1 MIADLRRAL
10 VLLDR
15 VDRWRWAALVPL
27 AALVAALE
35 TVGAAAVFVLVR
47 LLADPTQSARLP
59 AALGWLPRGGDSRA
73 STLVFVAAVV
83 AFYLVRNVAL
93 VVIEYANERVVQ
105 RSASRIA
112 VQMLA
117 RYLHAPYAFHFRRS
131 SAAVMHAV
139 RDSVDTVVE
148 MVLASIVHVASEL
161 LVVAGLL
168 VLLALTAPSETLAA
182 VAAILLLLV
191 TPLGAT
197 RRLYAR
203 WGAQERQIGERMIG
217 RLQQSLDTV
226 KQIAVT
232 GRQPYFTD
240 LYARERATLTRAK
253 MRRSLAS
260 TTLRLGVET
269 VFICAMLLAVV
280 MLTAAGR
287 SGPDAVSILSLFAYA
302 GFRVVP
308 SANRIILNVNSLRF
322 GRAFVD
328 ALVADWTELGEP
340 QPVPASGAVPRAP
353 LTTAIIFDN
362 VSYAYDDARAH
373 ALNGVSFQIP
383 RGSSLG
389 IVGPTGAGKS
399 TLVDV
404 LLGLLPP
411 SAGSVRVDG
420 LDIQT
425 AVSGW
430 QAQIGYVPQDV
441 VLIDDTLRRNIAFGV
456 ADDQID
462 DARVSSVVRT
472 ARLDAVVASLPEGL
486 NARMGERGIRL
497 SGGERQRMAIARA
510 LYTDPAV
517 LVFDEATSAL
527 DQQTEREIADAID
540 AVRGER
546 TVVVIAHRLATV
558 RRCDRIVV
566 LEAGRLVAQGRYD
579 ELLAGSDVFR
589 ALAASAADGDE
600 APSSISPTIAR
611 TRS

>member
-1 MIADLRRAL
+1 VIAGIRRAL

-15 VDRWRWAALVPL
+15 ADRWRWAALVPL
-27 AALVAALE
+27 AVLVAALE

-47 LLADPTQSARLP
+47 ILADPAQSAH
-59 AALGWLPRGGDSRA
+59 LPRALRGLSRGA
-73 STLVFVAAVV
+73 DWRVSTQVFVGIVA
-83 AFYLVRNVAL
+83 AFYLVRNLAL
-93 VVIEYANERVVQ
+93 VAIAFANERVVQ

-112 VQMLA
+112 VQLLA
-117 RYLHAPYAFHFRRS
+117 RYLYAPYAFHFRRS

-139 RDSVDTVVE
+139 RDSVDAVVE

-168 VLLALTAPSETLAA
+168 ALLARTAPVETLAA

-191 TPLGAT
+191 APLGAT

-203 WGAQERQIGERMIG
+203 WGEQERQIGERMIG

-226 KQIAVT
+226 KQIVVT
-232 GRQPYFTD
+232 GRQSHFID

-269 VFICAMLLAVV
+269 VCICAMLLAVV

-287 SGPDAVSILSLFAYA
+287 SGSDAVSILSLFAYA

-308 SANRIILNVNSLRF
+308 SANRIILSINSLRF

-340 QPVPASGAVPRAP
+340 ESPAPPGIVARAP
-353 LTTAIIFDN
+353 LTTAIVFED
-362 VSYAYDDARAH
+362 VSYAYDDARAP
-373 ALNGVSFQIP
+373 ALTGFNLTIP

-389 IVGPTGAGKS
+389 VVGPTGAGKS

-411 SAGSVRVDG
+411 TAGRVRVDG
-420 LDIQT
+420 LDIRT
-425 AVSGW
+425 AVRAW
-430 QAQIGYVPQDV
+430 QAQVGYVPQEV
-441 VLIDDTLRRNIAFGV
+441 MLIDDTLRRNIAFGFENG
-456 ADDQID
+456 QID
-462 DARVSSVVRT
+462 DARVWIVVRL
-472 ARLDAVVASLPEGL
+472 ARLDAFVATLPGGL

-497 SGGERQRMAIARA
+497 SGGERQRIAIARA

-540 AVRGER
+540 AFRAER

-566 LEAGRLVAQGRYD
+566 LEEGRLAAEGRYD
-579 ELLAGSDVFR
+579 DLLASSEVFR
-589 ALAASAADGDE
+589 ALASSAAD
-600 APSSISPTIAR
+600 SSEDPARGSRTISR